1 MFSLETSEPTTIFLA
16 SGAANPWNVT
26 KSAPNKNIN
35 KPLLLFKFGC
45 RDLDVH
51 AMNDLQGG
59 GARSIFQSVWKRSWI
74 LDFRA
79 LGGDYCCSYFAGY
92 IAGPFVS
99 MP

>member
-1 MFSLETSEPTTIFLA
+1 MMWVQSSFTKKSSKKNVTLMFSLETSEPTTIFLA

-26 KSAPNKNIN
+26 KSAPKKNIN

-59 GARSIFQSVWKRSWI
+59 GARSIFQSVWKRS
-74 LDFRA
+74 
-79 LGGDYCCSYFAGY
+79 
-92 IAGPFVS
+92 
-99 MP
+99 